1 MFLVDTHCHLDLPVF
16 DHDRAAVLER
26 ARAVGVQGFVL
37 IGFSPAFWER
47 ALALAEATPGM
58 VVALGVHP
66 NEADQLDNH
75 TEQRLRALARHPLVR
90 AIGEIGLDYYWKTV
104 DSQIQQ
110 RAFRRQL
117 DLARELELPVI
128 LHQREAEHELLTLL
142 EVSDPPHSGVMHCF
156 TGGPELAHAFVALG
170 FHLGIGGIVTFRNA
184 HPLRQA
190 VRDIPS
196 ERLLLETDSPYL
208 APVPHRGQR
217 NEPAF
222 LRYVLST
229 VAEERGESEEDVA
242 AQTVQ
247 NAQYLFRLSLPGYSH
262 DADKKTAK
270 QSEAKYEENHG

>member
-1 MFLVDTHCHLDLPVF
+1 VLLVDTHCHLDLPVF
-16 DHDRAAVLER
+16 DDDRAAVLER

-66 NEADQLDNH
+66 NEADQFDNH

-104 DSQIQQ
+104 DPQIQQ

-156 TGGPELAHAFVALG
+156 TGGPDLAHAFVALG

-184 HPLRQA
+184 RPLRQA
-190 VRDIPS
+190 VRDIPR

-229 VAEERGESEEDVA
+229 VAAERGESEEDVA
-242 AQTVQ
+242 AQTTQ

-262 DADKKTAK
+262 DADTKTAK
-270 QSEAKYEENHG
+270 ASEARYEENHR